1 MGNELPLKDIHLPE
15 AITWWPL
22 AIGWWG
28 LIVVVIAAI
37 YGGYLLYKRLTRRT
51 ATKDATLVLQGIK
64 QQANDDVLSTIK
76 ELSACLRRVA
86 ISLDSR
92 EEVASLVG
100 DTWLAYLDSSMD
112 GEPFKTGVGRLLVDA
127 PYQRSATKAVDVDAL
142 ITLCEAWLAR
152 QTS

>member
-22 AIGWWG
+22 AIGWWV
-28 LIVVVIAAI
+28 LIVVIIAAI
-37 YGGYLLYKRLTRRT
+37 YGCYLLFKRLTRRT

-64 QQANDDVLSTIK
+64 QQANDDVLRTIK

-92 EEVASLVG
+92 EEAASLVG
-100 DTWLAYLDSSMD
+100 DAWLAYLDNSMD

>member
-15 AITWWPL
+15 AITWWPF
-22 AIGWWG
+22 AIGWWV
-28 LIVVVIAAI
+28 LIVVIIAAI
-37 YGGYLLYKRLTRRT
+37 YGCYLLYKRFTRHT

-64 QQANDDVLSTIK
+64 QHANDDVLRTIK

-92 EEVASLVG
+92 EEAASLVG
-100 DTWLAYLDSSMD
+100 DAWLAYLDNSMD
-112 GEPFKTGVGRLLVDA
+112 GEPFKTGIGRLLVDA